1 MTKETEDSLGRSL
14 ISVSCNLQGCQ
25 THVLLSLQLHSNV
38 YFFISSGNKDRLSE
52 QLLSHIQRLEAALL
66 RQQGYQQGLHSQ
78 AAATAYRGL
87 GRGEQPYM
95 QQEVQLETADGD
107 VDDAASDEERLNN
120 MLLRDEVRSPS
131 DSQSSSL
138 LSDRLESL
146 RKLRRNFR
154 KRNYNL
160 DHLARMNFR
169 RSFRASSALNNRHI
183 LGGL

>member
-25 THVLLSLQLHSNV
+25 THVLLSFHSNV
-38 YFFISSGNKDRLSE
+38 YFFILSGNKDRLSE

-120 MLLRDEVRSPS
+120 MLLKDEVRAQP
-131 DSQSSSL
+131 DSSS
-138 LSDRLESL
+138 S
-146 RKLRRNFR
+146 
-154 KRNYNL
+154 
-160 DHLARMNFR
+160 
-169 RSFRASSALNNRHI
+169 I
-183 LGGL
+183 GV